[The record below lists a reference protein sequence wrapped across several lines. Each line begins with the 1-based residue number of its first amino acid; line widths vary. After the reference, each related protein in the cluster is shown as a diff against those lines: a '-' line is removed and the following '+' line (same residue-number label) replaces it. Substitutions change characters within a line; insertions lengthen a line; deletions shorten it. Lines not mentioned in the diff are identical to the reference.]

1 MKRELTVHRLQ
12 SVLYMIR
19 QLKQYRVK
27 MFCSILSGI
36 LKEASIIAAAGVCAY
51 MAACA
56 KTGIP
61 MAGAQLLWLLAGLV
75 IVRGVTTYLESYLS
89 HDVAYHA
96 LVDYRVRLF
105 DRFIDLCPD
114 ILLKNRSGQ
123 IATTIMNDVEQLEWF
138 YGHTVGYVVVVIV
151 VCLAILG
158 FLFRLHWLL
167 ALLALAGMALI
178 IVVPMLMTGKAD
190 KQGMECRY
198 RLGEANSVTLEGI
211 NGMNEILTLN
221 WKDRYQEKNSAYMD
235 ALTDAQVDYARRTG
249 TEGGLLQCAAGVSAV
264 VINLAGIWLTLH
276 GKLALEYYAVVGTSV
291 WLAFNPLLT
300 VCSLARSFG
309 TVFAA
314 SERVMDLMEAEPV
327 LKDIKRN
334 PSGKKPDG
342 DIVFDHV
349 SFGYDEQGTEVLHDV
364 DITIRKGE
372 FVALAG
378 ESGAGK
384 TTCVNLLARFWDVRS
399 GSIRVGGTD
408 IRELSLKELRDH
420 IAVVSQDIYLFNTSI
435 RDNIRIGRPDASD
448 AEIVDA
454 AKKAEIHDFILS
466 LPQGYDTVTGE
477 QGVKMS
483 GGQRQRIAIAR
494 AVLKNAP
501 VLVLDEAVS
510 SLDTKTDLKI
520 QQTIRSLSRE
530 KTVILV
536 AHRLA
541 TITDA
546 DRMIV
551 LKNGRV
557 IQQGTFE
564 ELNYVEGEFRT
575 LFAAQTSAEP
585 LPSRA

>member
-1 MKRELTVHRLQ
+1 MKRELTVHRAQ
-12 SVLYMIR
+12 SILYMIR
-19 QLKQYRVK
+19 QLKQYKLK
-27 MFCSILSGI
+27 MLCSILTGI
-36 LKEASIIAAAGVCAY
+36 MKEAGIIAAAGLCAY

-56 KTGIP
+56 KKGLPLNGTP
-61 MAGAQLLWLLAGLV
+61 LLWILAGLV
-75 IVRGVTTYLESYLS
+75 LVRGVTTYLESYLS

-105 DRFIDLCPD
+105 DRFIGQCPV

-158 FLFRLHWLL
+158 FLLWLHPLL
-167 ALLALAGMALI
+167 ALLAMAGMALI
-178 IVVPMLMTGKAD
+178 LVVPMLMKGKAD
-190 KQGMECRY
+190 AQGMACRH

-221 WKDRYQEKNSAYMD
+221 WKERYQEKNSAYMD
-235 ALTDAQVDYARRTG
+235 ALTDAQVEYAKRMG
-249 TEGGLLQCAAGVSAV
+249 SEGGLLQCAAGISAV
-264 VINLAGIWLTLH
+264 AINLAGIWLTLS

-300 VCSLARSFG
+300 ICGMARTFG

-314 SERVMDLMEAEPV
+314 SERVMDLLVAEPV
-327 LKDIKRN
+327 LKNVRTE
-334 PSGKKPDG
+334 PSGKKLDG
-342 DIVFDHV
+342 DIVFEHV
-349 SFGYDEQGTEVLHDV
+349 GFGYDAEGTEVLHDV
-364 DITIRKGE
+364 NLRIAKGE
-372 FVALAG
+372 FVAIAG

-399 GSIRVGGTD
+399 GSIRIGDTD

-448 AEIVDA
+448 DEIVDA

-466 LPQGYDTVTGE
+466 LPQGYDTFTGE

-510 SLDTKTDLKI
+510 SLDTQTDLKI
-520 QQTIRSLSRE
+520 QKTIRSLSRE

-546 DRMIV
+546 DRLVVM
-551 LKNGRV
+551 KNGRV

-564 ELNYVEGEFRT
+564 ELNSVAGEFRT
-575 LFAAQTSAEP
+575 LFAAQTAAEP
-585 LPSRA
+585 FSSDA